1 MSQHPSLKSDSV
13 GARHR
18 NVLKRHERIRD
29 LQSSDTWGERQSAF
43 KLPKIRLIKL
53 KVKKSKA
60 GKEGEAPAEG
70 ATGAAPAQGETV
82 QKVAQKP
89 TQKPAQEKAKGKE

>member
-1 MSQHPSLKSDSV
+1 MSQHPTLKSDSV

-29 LQSSDTWGERQSAF
+29 LRSSDTWGDRQSAF
-43 KLPKIRLIKL
+43 KLPKVKLIKL

-60 GKEGEAPAEG
+60 GKEGDAAAAG
-70 ATGAAPAQGETV
+70 AGAAGTTPAVQGE
-82 QKVAQKP
+82 ASQKP
-89 TQKPAQEKAKGKE
+89 TQKPAQEKAKKKE